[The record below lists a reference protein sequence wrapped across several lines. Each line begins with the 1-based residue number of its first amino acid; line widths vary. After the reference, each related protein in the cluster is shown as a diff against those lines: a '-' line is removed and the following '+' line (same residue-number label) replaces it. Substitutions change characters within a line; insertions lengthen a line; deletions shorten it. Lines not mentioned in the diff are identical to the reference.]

1 MLAVTMR
8 YGSGAGKLPTAS
20 SVVADMIEAAQF
32 INEIIPLGWIAKKQP
47 VESLD
52 QGVFRY
58 FVRIGKDGEDA
69 VRAAEA
75 EMGPAEVVTL
85 EEMPEFA
92 LLTEPMTEAEF
103 NRKKA
108 ALVKRLEDRSAV
120 LQVIRAE

>member
-1 MLAVTMR
+1 MQKVQICIFQL
-8 YGSGAGKLPTAS
+8 
-20 SVVADMIEAAQF
+20 
-32 INEIIPLGWIAKKQP
+32 NENIPLGWIEKKQP

-69 VRAAEA
+69 ARAAEA